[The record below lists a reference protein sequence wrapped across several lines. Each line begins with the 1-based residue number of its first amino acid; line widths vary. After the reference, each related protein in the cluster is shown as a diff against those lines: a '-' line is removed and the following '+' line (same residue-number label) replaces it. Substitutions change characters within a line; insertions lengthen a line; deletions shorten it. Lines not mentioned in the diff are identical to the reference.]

1 MSRARVAVVT
11 GASSGIG
18 EATARKLAASGF
30 DVIIGAR
37 RLNRLQQI
45 AREIGGRALFLDVTD
60 RKSVEL
66 FAADI
71 PAVDLLVN
79 NAGGALGADTIEEA
93 DEARWEWMFQ
103 ANVMGVLRVT
113 KALLPQLEASGDGL
127 IINVGSIAG
136 FETYPGGGGYTAA
149 KHGLRAL
156 TQTLRQEL
164 LGRPIRISELC
175 PGLAETEFS
184 IVRFDGDSDRARKV
198 YDGMTPLTADDLAE
212 AIRWI
217 ASLPSHVNIDQMVV
231 RPRDQA
237 TALQVHRTP
246 PS

>member
-1 MSRARVAVVT
+1 VAVVT

-18 EATARKLAASGF
+18 EATARRLAKVGF
-30 DVIIGAR
+30 ELIIGAR
-37 RLNRLQQI
+37 RLDRLQGI
-45 AREIGGRALFLDVTD
+45 AREIGARALPLDVTD
-60 RKSVEL
+60 PQSVER
-66 FAADI
+66 FAAEI
-71 PAVDLLVN
+71 PTADVLIN
-79 NAGGALGADTIEEA
+79 NAGGALGTDSIENA
-93 DEARWEWMFQ
+93 DEASWEWMFQ

-113 KALLPQLEASGDGL
+113 KALLPPLEASGDGL
-127 IINVGSIAG
+127 IVNVGSIAG

-149 KHGLRAL
+149 KHALRAL

-164 LGRPIRISELC
+164 LGRPIRVSELC

-184 IVRFDGDSDRARKV
+184 IVRFDGDVDRARKV

-217 ASLPSHVNIDQMVV
+217 ASLPSHMNIDQMVV

-237 TALQVHRTP
+237 TALQVHRVAP
-246 PS
+246 